1 MKKLLTLVLLIA
13 LCLTLASC
21 NGELDFIFGGGRD
34 YKKHS
39 IAPAAE
45 KISLKYDDYK
55 QEGYPEFLE
64 KLDRFAAKLTYEIYS
79 DSNGNDNIAISPVSV
94 YMALAL
100 ATECANGETREE
112 ILSAVGGSY
121 EEVTR
126 FTKYLYAYANK
137 EYYTR
142 SYGER
147 SQISAFEE
155 LANSI
160 WADKNVK
167 LNSKGVNNLANNFHA
182 DLFKVDFNSNEGEK
196 AISAYIKD
204 KTHGLIDSD
213 IDLPP
218 ETLITLIN
226 TFYLKEI
233 WNPFGN
239 NLPFMEETYN
249 FVRGDGK
256 ITETKL
262 LRGYYNNGKVYD
274 GEGYTSFF
282 TTTEHNFKI
291 KFILPKDGYTLSDV
305 FTAENI
311 YSATTL
317 SDYNYV
323 DHENKLRHHTRVLF
337 PEYKAD
343 YDGDIEDILREKFG
357 ITRMFDL
364 DLCDFS
370 NITDE
375 PIFCDGVIHK
385 CSLTVNKKGIEGAAV
400 TYIPGAGAAGPD
412 EYTDVYHDYVID
424 RAFGYVIT
432 DSYGTVLF
440 SGVINSI
447 D

>member
-1 MKKLLTLVLLIA
+1 MKKALAFILLIA

-21 NGELDFIFGGGRD
+21 NGELDFIFGGYD
-34 YKKHS
+34 YDGH
-39 IAPAAE
+39 AVALAAE
-45 KISLKYDDYK
+45 KIELNYNDYK
-55 QEGYPEFLE
+55 QEGYPEFLD
-64 KLDRFAAKLTYEIYS
+64 KLSAFAAKLTYEICS
-79 DSNGNDNIAISPVSV
+79 DSEGGENIAISPISV

-100 ATECANGETREE
+100 ATECADGETREE
-112 ILSAVGGSY
+112 ILSAVGVSY
-121 EEVTR
+121 DEVTR

-142 SYGER
+142 NYGEDA
-147 SQISAFEE
+147 QLSAFLE

-160 WADKNVK
+160 WADNNVK
-167 LNSKGVNNLANNFHA
+167 LNDNGVNNLANNFHA
-182 DLFKVDFNSNEGEK
+182 DLYKVDFKTDEGEK
-196 AISAYIKD
+196 AIGAYIKD
-204 KTHGLIDSD
+204 KTHGLIDGD

-239 NLPFMEETYN
+239 NLPFMEGTYN

-262 LRGYYNNGKVYD
+262 LRGYYNNGKVYE

-282 TTTEHNFKI
+282 TTTEHNIKI
-291 KFILPKDGYTLSDV
+291 KFILPKNGYSLSDV
-305 FTAENI
+305 FTEENI
-311 YSATTL
+311 YNATTL
-317 SDYNYV
+317 SDYSYV

-343 YDGDIEDILREKFG
+343 YDGDIEDILREEFG
-357 ITRMFDL
+357 IERMFDP

-370 NITDE
+370 NITGE

-440 SGVINSI
+440 SGVVNSI